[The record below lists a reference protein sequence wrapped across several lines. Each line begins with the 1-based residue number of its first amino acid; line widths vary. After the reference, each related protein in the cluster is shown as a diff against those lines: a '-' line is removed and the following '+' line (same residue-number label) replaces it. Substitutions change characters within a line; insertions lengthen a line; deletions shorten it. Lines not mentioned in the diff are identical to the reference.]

1 MNSTPGPACRSES
14 GGPWHRRRF
23 PIRRHA
29 LTCVD
34 SRSDSAYALPVMRT
48 YLRSRLIG
56 QSPLITG
63 LLALLVPLCL
73 LAGGLTVAVAA
84 GETCQ
89 PQAVA
94 SDFCT
99 KFTQHGDVA
108 AVVPDPVASLD
119 GCDLTP
125 HLLSPDDTFTQLL
138 PGYLTTPSGRSPP
151 RL

>member
-1 MNSTPGPACRSES
+1 MQSCLLA
-14 GGPWHRRRF
+14 
-23 PIRRHA
+23 
-29 LTCVD
+29 
-34 SRSDSAYALPVMRT
+34 
-48 YLRSRLIG
+48 RLIP
-56 QSPLITG
+56 QRALLSA

>member
-1 MNSTPGPACRSES
+1 
-14 GGPWHRRRF
+14 
-23 PIRRHA
+23 
-29 LTCVD
+29 
-34 SRSDSAYALPVMRT
+34 MRT
-48 YLRSRLIG
+48 HLRSRLIG

-108 AVVPDPVASLD
+108 AVVPEAASCAD
-119 GCDLTP
+119 TP
-125 HLLSPDDTFTQLL
+125 RPTPYVHCNRDTSTQPL

-151 RL
+151 LL